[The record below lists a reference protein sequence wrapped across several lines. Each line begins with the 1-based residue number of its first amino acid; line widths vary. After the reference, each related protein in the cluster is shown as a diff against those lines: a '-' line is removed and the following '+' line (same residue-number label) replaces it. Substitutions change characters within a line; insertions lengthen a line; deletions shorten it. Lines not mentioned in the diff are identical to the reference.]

1 MNRAIAKPVAACL
14 VMLLSLPAAMAADP
28 AYRRCSEEGKG
39 LNGAV
44 QWYYVAGSFKPTE
57 QSKLDAAQ
65 TMLSS
70 FTAEVVRSG
79 KAPGSERRLLVVGE
93 SDKEKLREKAPELL
107 TAGLVSNWIVACEAQ
122 PQATAIL
129 AKAAPATP
137 ASTTTRLQKSIPERA
152 APEPIEATAPQ
163 LPDVPTE
170 KVAATAD
177 TPIENLPV
185 LAVQKEAD
193 SVPPLAPL
201 ERITEPAKPADT
213 ETVILAT
220 TLVTQT
226 DSLPVETLRD
236 VIKKALNTNPEIA
249 LAVANRRATEEEV
262 AEAKAF
268 NLPVIDARI
277 AGGPEQSKNASTIA
291 AVNNSRN
298 LTRQEAGLTL
308 RQNLYDGGQISGEVE
323 RQKARLGAFASR
335 ETESRE
341 TTAFKVAD
349 AYLEVLRNED
359 LLKLAEDNL
368 RAHREILVKSK
379 DRFTSGAGN
388 KADFQL
394 AEGRTALANATVVIR
409 LGALQESRAKYRR
422 VVSSLPAKLVKPDP
436 IASLPISVE
445 MAREMGIASNASVA
459 ALREELAAAKAA
471 STNARA
477 RMAPVVD
484 VELAANNN
492 RDMGGVPGPSNSAS
506 AMLVMRYNLFRG
518 GGDDARIRQ
527 TVERETAATEALN
540 NARRAIEEEVSKAW
554 HTMTAAKDAQRFYE
568 THVQMT
574 TEVLDSFRSQFDI
587 GKRTMLDLMNSE
599 NELFQAKSTRTA
611 GQYNLL
617 LAQHRLLAGM
627 GGLIATLGL

>member
-1 MNRAIAKPVAACL
+1 MNRKMAKPVAAGL
-14 VMLLSLPAAMAADP
+14 VMLLSLPAAIAADP

-44 QWYYVAGSFKPTE
+44 QWYYVAGSFKPAE

-70 FTAEVVRSG
+70 FASEVVRSE
-79 KAPGSERRLLVVGE
+79 KTVSSERRLLVVGE

-107 TAGLVSNWIVACEAQ
+107 TAGLVSNWIVACEAK
-122 PQATAIL
+122 PQATATL
-129 AKAAPATP
+129 AKAAPAIP
-137 ASTTTRLQKSIPERA
+137 ASTTARPPTNIPGRA

-163 LPDVPTE
+163 MPEMPVE

-177 TPIENLPV
+177 TPIENLPL
-185 LAVQKEAD
+185 LAVQKEAG
-193 SVPPLAPL
+193 SVPLK
-201 ERITEPAKPADT
+201 RITEPAKTAES
-213 ETVILAT
+213 ETVAPAT

-236 VIKKALNTNPEIA
+236 VVRKALNTNPEIA

-341 TTAFKVAD
+341 TTAFKVTD

-409 LGALQESRAKYRR
+409 QGALQESRAKYRR
-422 VVSSLPAKLVKPDP
+422 VVSSLPAKLVKPDL
-436 IASLPISVE
+436 IATLPISVE
-445 MAREMGIASNASVA
+445 MASEMGVASNASVA

-471 STNARA
+471 STNARS

-492 RDMGGVPGPSNSAS
+492 RDIGGVPGPSNSAS

-540 NARRAIEEEVSKAW
+540 NAKRAIEEEVSKAW
-554 HTMTAAKDAQRFYE
+554 HSMTAAKDAQRFYE

-627 GGLIATLGL
+627 GGLVATLGL

>member
-1 MNRAIAKPVAACL
+1 MNRKIAKPVAAGL

-44 QWYYVAGSFKPTE
+44 QWYYVAGSFKPAE

-70 FTAEVVRSG
+70 FASEVVRSE
-79 KAPGSERRLLVVGE
+79 KTVSSERRLLVVGE

-107 TAGLVSNWIVACEAQ
+107 TAGLVSNWIVACEAK
-122 PQATAIL
+122 PQATATL
-129 AKAAPATP
+129 AKAAPAIP
-137 ASTTTRLQKSIPERA
+137 ASTTARPPKSIPGRA

-163 LPDVPTE
+163 MPEMPVE

-177 TPIENLPV
+177 TPIEDLPV

-193 SVPPLAPL
+193 SVPLK
-201 ERITEPAKPADT
+201 RITEPAKQADT
-213 ETVILAT
+213 EIVALAT

-236 VIKKALNTNPEIA
+236 VVKKALNTNPEIA

-341 TTAFKVAD
+341 TTAFKVTD

-409 LGALQESRAKYRR
+409 QGALQESRAKYRR
-422 VVSSLPAKLVKPDP
+422 VVSSLPAKLVKPDL

-445 MAREMGIASNASVA
+445 MASEMGVASNASVA

-492 RDMGGVPGPSNSAS
+492 RDIGGVPGPSNSAS

-540 NARRAIEEEVSKAW
+540 NAKRAIEEEVSKAW
-554 HTMTAAKDAQRFYE
+554 HSMTAAKDAQRFYE

-627 GGLIATLGL
+627 GGLVATLGL